1 MVTNS
6 YINYNVSSEQ
16 SLYED
21 LIIEALQIHGQDLYY
36 LPRTIV
42 NEDKIFGDDI
52 PSKFSSAYVI
62 EMYIEDVEGFG
73 GEGDLFSRFGIEV
86 RDQATFVVSKKR
98 WVEAVSNVDNEI
110 DGDRPREG
118 DLVYFPLSK
127 SLFQIMHVEREDPFY
142 QISQLPTYKLK
153 CELFEY
159 SDERLDTGIDAID
172 SVETL
177 GYEVILTFDSDSDAA
192 DVFEKGSTI
201 LQTLSDGTVI
211 SAEITDYNR
220 TTQKLYAAHV
230 GSTDG
235 DFHLFTEGSTVTDS
249 DTSATKIIRGVS
261 QDLGAHDYMNNNFDS
276 DVDWLVFDENN
287 PFGSPE

>member
-1 MVTNS
+1 MATNS
-6 YINYNVSSEQ
+6 YIQYNVASEQ

-21 LIIEALQIHGQDLYY
+21 LIIESLQIYGQDLYY

-42 NEDKIFGDDI
+42 DEDRIFGDDI

-62 EMYIEDVEGFG
+62 EMYIQDVEGFG

-86 RDQATFVVSKKR
+86 RDQATFVVAKKR
-98 WVEAVSNVDNEI
+98 WVEAVSDADNDI

-118 DLVYFPLSK
+118 DLIYFPLSK
-127 SLFQIMHVEREDPFY
+127 SLFEIMRVEREDPFY
-142 QISQLPTYKLK
+142 QISQLPTYQLK

-159 SDERLDTGIDAID
+159 SDEKLDTGIEEIDA
-172 SVETL
+172 VETL

-192 DVFEKGSTI
+192 GVFEKGSTI
-201 LQTLSDGTVI
+201 LQTLDDGTVI
-211 SAEITDYNR
+211 SAEITDYDR

-230 GSTDG
+230 ATTDG
-235 DFHLFTEGSTVTDS
+235 EFHLFTEGSTVTDS
-249 DTSATKIIRGVS
+249 DTSATKIIRAIS
-261 QDLGAHDYMNNNFDS
+261 QDIASNDPMNDDFAA
-276 DVDWLVFDENN
+276 VDFLVFDENN

>member
-21 LIIEALQIHGQDLYY
+21 LIIEALQIYGQNLYY

-261 QDLGAHDYMNNNFDS
+261 QDLGAHGYMNDNFDS

>member
-98 WVEAVSNVDNEI
+98 WVEAVSNADNEI

-261 QDLGAHDYMNNNFDS
+261 QDLGAHDYMNNDFDS
-276 DVDWLVFDENN
+276 DVNWLVFDENN

>member
-21 LIIEALQIHGQDLYY
+21 LIIEALQIYGQDLYY

-98 WVEAVSNVDNEI
+98 WVEAVSDADNEI